1 MIRLPAVSTQRLQR
15 RQLLRITF
23 AAAVALGVAELTAA
37 LAPYLRVTRV
47 IGLGAPVPVGKA
59 SEILAQFATTND
71 RPILFREG
79 RFFLLH
85 APGGIIA
92 AYRKCTH
99 LGCAVPWNDAEDRF
113 HCPCPGSEYD
123 KRPAVVPRI
132 PAPKPLQ
139 LFHIVENTEGQLVV
153 DTTPLRVIDR
163 TKGEWD
169 PRVIE
174 TAETQARRG

>member
-1 MIRLPAVSTQRLQR
+1 VIRIPAVASARVRR

-23 AAAVALGVAELTAA
+23 ASAVALSVAELTAA
-37 LAPYLRVTRV
+37 IAPYLRVTRI
-47 IGLGAPVPVGKA
+47 IGLGAPVAVGKA
-59 SEILAQFATTND
+59 TDIFAEFAKTND

-99 LGCAVPWNDAEDRF
+99 LGCTVPFDTTKDLFE
-113 HCPCPGSEYD
+113 CPCHGSRYD
-123 KRPAVVPRI
+123 KHTAIVVRT

-139 LFHIVENTEGQLVV
+139 LFHIAESASGVLVV
-153 DTTPLRVIDR
+153 DTNPLNVIDR
-163 TKGEWD
+163 GDEWED
-169 PRVIE
+169 RYLEIRE
-174 TAETQARRG
+174 G